1 MKIGFNTFKKIEN
14 HPTLVFRNLHI
25 YIFFFTRCHSWKD
38 LIFNPFQEN
47 QQEENVG
54 CESLIDP
61 TILK

>member
-1 MKIGFNTFKKIEN
+1 V
-14 HPTLVFRNLHI
+14 PL
-25 YIFFFTRCHSWKD
+25 WKD
-38 LIFNPFQEN
+38 LISNPFQEN

>member
-1 MKIGFNTFKKIEN
+1 LDLTLLKKLKTIQHWYLE
-14 HPTLVFRNLHI
+14 
-25 YIFFFTRCHSWKD
+25 IFIKKLKFHKVPLWKD
-38 LIFNPFQEN
+38 LISNPFQEN